1 MAAPSWP
8 VYVREGG
15 GAAGLYLLLVS
26 IPLKNLALCISWHD
40 IEGKEGNNVT
50 MYDYSD
56 HEKEKPFSVSLYEKL
71 PSYFGQTKFRRGK
84 VVECFFPVAHFNI
97 FFVKGKASRGQLE
110 TVISKSGGYADTVI
124 IEGL

>member
-1 MAAPSWP
+1 MALPLLLHGDLLFRRMRSLIPSLSQAGREATRQGLRRKREQKYPNGVAVPPWP

-56 HEKEKPFSVSLYEKL
+56 HEKEKPFSVSL
-71 PSYFGQTKFRRGK
+71 
-84 VVECFFPVAHFNI
+84 
-97 FFVKGKASRGQLE
+97 
-110 TVISKSGGYADTVI
+110 
-124 IEGL
+124 